1 MPPRRANDY
10 RLAWFCHEG
19 DWMSELA
26 AALAT
31 GLALAVAIEGA
42 LYALFPRAMKRMMTQ
57 ALGQSSGNLRRA
69 GLVAA
74 VAGVG
79 AVWLLRR

>member
-1 MPPRRANDY
+1 MA
-10 RLAWFCHEG
+10 
-19 DWMSELA
+19 
-26 AALAT
+26 
-31 GLALAVAIEGA
+31 
-42 LYALFPRAMKRMMTQ
+42 Q

-74 VAGVG
+74 VVGVG

>member
-1 MPPRRANDY
+1 
-10 RLAWFCHEG
+10 
-19 DWMSELA
+19 MSELW

-31 GLALAVAIEGA
+31 GLALMVAIEGA
-42 LYALFPRAMKRMMTQ
+42 LYALFPNAMKSFMAQ
-57 ALGQSSGNLRRA
+57 AIGQSSANLRAA

-74 VAGVG
+74 VIGVG

>member
-1 MPPRRANDY
+1 MN
-10 RLAWFCHEG
+10 
-19 DWMSELA
+19 ELA

-42 LYALFPRAMKRMMTQ
+42 LYALFPNAMKLFIAQ
-57 ALGQSSGNLRRA
+57 ALGQSSTNLRRA

-79 AVWLLRR
+79 AVWLLRG